1 MKKNKFM
8 KKIIIFCLLWLSFTS
23 SAQPK
28 NEILTVK
35 YAGKYSFGTDIEKG
49 RVGTIYIYPETD
61 NTILFYI
68 DLNRGAPS
76 YNMGSLYGRVKITN
90 NVGIFYTKLDDTN
103 TGCKLSFTFTKD
115 SLKIETFENGFECG
129 FGYAVHADGTFKRK
143 TTKIQNSFKNPEGI
157 EIYFNKT
164 KPEEY
169 NKD

>member
-1 MKKNKFM
+1 MKN
-8 KKIIIFCLLWLSFTS
+8 IIIFGLLWLSFTS
-23 SAQPK
+23 SAQTK
-28 NEILTVK
+28 NKILTVK
-35 YAGKYSFGTDIEKG
+35 YAGEYSFGTDIEKG

-90 NVGIFYTKLDDTN
+90 NIGIFYTKFDYADN
-103 TGCKLSFTFTKD
+103 GCKWSFTFTQN
-115 SLKIETFENGFECG
+115 SLTIKTFDNEYECG
-129 FGYAVHADGTFKRK
+129 FGHAVYADGTFKRK
-143 TTKIQNSFKNPEGI
+143 TTKIKNSFKNSEGT

-169 NKD
+169 YKD